1 MKEVDKRKKVRVNMK
16 YDAVIVGAGPI
27 GGSVAGIISKKGFNV
42 LILEEHNDIGR
53 PVQCAGLVTPRVF
66 DFVDAKKTV
75 LNSVQGADIYS
86 PSSHRL
92 RIDGKKTKAVVIDRT
107 GFDKKIVMDAVDSGS
122 EILLGSKV
130 IDIKRKKD
138 IKIKFLKDGIV
149 DEVECSLLIG
159 ADGVNSVVSKMFN
172 FPKAKEV
179 ISGFESEMVNIDI
192 DKKFVEIFVG
202 KRVAPGFFSWVIP
215 ADETCMVGLCSA
227 DKPFYYFRRMFKN
240 RVSEEVLKNAKPISY
255 IAGSIPFG
263 VADKTYD
270 DNVMIAGDAACQV
283 KPTSGGGIFTGL
295 VGAKHCG
302 NTAVKALEKNDFSSK
317 MLSAYQKLW
326 YNEIGDELKNGM
338 RLRKIFRKLSDSDF
352 ERIFNILDDEE
363 ILALISKHGDIDYP
377 SRISKIL
384 FKKPKLLKLVG
395 PLIKSLF

>member
-1 MKEVDKRKKVRVNMK
+1 MK
-16 YDAVIVGAGPI
+16 YDVVVVGAGPV

-42 LILEEHNDIGR
+42 LILEEHNEIGK

-75 LNSVQGADIYS
+75 LNSVQGANIYS
-86 PSSHRL
+86 PEGHRL
-92 RIDGKKTKAVVIDRT
+92 RIDGKKTKAVIIDRA
-107 GFDKKIVMDAVDSGS
+107 GFDKKIVMGAVDAGS

-130 IDIKRKKD
+130 MDVKRKD
-138 IKIKFLKDGIV
+138 DVKIKFLRNGIV
-149 DEVECSLLIG
+149 NETECSLLIG
-159 ADGVNSVVSKMFN
+159 ADGVGSVVAKMFN
-172 FPKAKEV
+172 FSRAKEI

-215 ADETCMVGLCSA
+215 SDETCRVGLCSTH
-227 DKPFYYFRRMFKN
+227 KPLYYFRRMFKN
-240 RVSEEVLKNAKPISY
+240 VVSKEILKNAKPVSY
-255 IAGSIPFG
+255 VAGAIPFG

-270 DNVMIAGDAACQV
+270 DNVMIVGDAACQV

-302 NTAVKALEKNDFSSK
+302 NIAVKSLEKNDFSSK
-317 MLSAYQKLW
+317 TLSEYQKLW
-326 YNEIGDELKNGM
+326 YNEIGDELKTGM
-338 RLRKIFRKLSDSDF
+338 RLRKIFKKLSDPDF
-352 ERIFNILDDEE
+352 EKIFNILDDEE

-377 SRISKIL
+377 SNLAKIL
-384 FKKPKLLKLVG
+384 IKKPKMLKLIG
-395 PLIKSLF
+395 PVVKALF